1 MKENEYQGYTIME
14 NEEMDIDMS
23 MGAYKCY
30 CIMTRMCQDKD
41 YCYPS
46 LKYLAKKLRR
56 SVRQTQRYIKELVKH
71 NLIIIKRRGST
82 SNIYTVVAKI
92 GKKVANNIKKR
103 VDKIIKNKKNTTTG
117 QKTPKPNERKNPLL
131 TNGFKNKPIEGQ
143 FRNKPSYNNS
153 KKNEFN
159 NCMQRQYDDWDK
171 FEKQLLGWE

>member
-117 QKTPKPNERKNPLL
+117 QKNPLVN
-131 TNGFKNKPIEGQ
+131 NGLK
-143 FRNKPSYNNS
+143 NKPSYN